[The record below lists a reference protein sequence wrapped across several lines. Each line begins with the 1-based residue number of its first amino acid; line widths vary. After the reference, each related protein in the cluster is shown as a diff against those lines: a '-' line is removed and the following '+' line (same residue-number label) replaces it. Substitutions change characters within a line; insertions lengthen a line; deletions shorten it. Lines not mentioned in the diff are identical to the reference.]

1 MYVKDHMT
9 EKPYTIT
16 KDVVISKAVEIMRKN
31 HFHRLPVVDDQG
43 KLIGL
48 VTGGLVKEKSG
59 ASSTSLSIYELNYLL
74 SKTEVQDIM
83 ITDVKTISQD
93 VFVEVAAQTML
104 ENEISVL
111 PVVDEKNKV
120 IGIITDKDI
129 FQAFVELLGYRNRE
143 QDSFSPPP
151 TLPANLLQWPS
162 VSATT
167 TPIWILWQS
176 ITLRKEEPRSWSR
189 LPAPSLWKIWRRSLS
204 MRDSNSKGSYRRPNS
219 ALPKTLMSRKRPAD
233 PAEVIR

>member
-9 EKPYTIT
+9 KNPYTIT

-48 VTGGLVKEKSG
+48 VTGGLVEEKSG

-74 SKTEVQDIM
+74 SKTQVQDIM
-83 ITDVKTISQD
+83 IKDVKTISED
-93 VFVEVAAQTML
+93 VFVEAAAQTML

-111 PVVDEKNKV
+111 PVVDDKNKV

-129 FQAFVELLGYRNRE
+129 FQAFVELLGYRHQGTRFI
-143 QDSFSPPP
+143 FSATDTPGEFAPMAKCFGDNN
-151 TLPANLLQWPS
+151 ANLDSLA
-162 VSATT
+162 VYHTKDRRD
-167 TPIWILWQS
+167 
-176 ITLRKEEPRSWSR
+176 LRR
-189 LPAPSLWKIWRRSLS
+189 
-204 MRDSNSKGSYRRPNS
+204 GYG
-219 ALPKTLMSRKRPAD
+219 TD
-233 PAEVIR
+233 PC

>member
-59 ASSTSLSIYELNYLL
+59 ASSTALSIYELNYLL
-74 SKTEVQDIM
+74 SKTQVQDIM

-111 PVVDEKNKV
+111 PVVDENNKV

-129 FQAFVELLGYRNRE
+129 FQAFIELLGHKKQGTRFIFAATDTPGEFAPIAKLFGDN
-143 QDSFSPPP
+143 D
-151 TLPANLLQWPS
+151 ANLESLAVYHTPGRGAEIVVKASGEIS
-162 VSATT
+162 VEDMAQILVDAGYTLKGIVQTT
-167 TPIWILWQS
+167 KFGTVRNYEIPE
-176 ITLRKEEPRSWSR
+176 K
-189 LPAPSLWKIWRRSLS
+189 
-204 MRDSNSKGSYRRPNS
+204 SK
-219 ALPKTLMSRKRPAD
+219 
-233 PAEVIR
+233 

>member
-74 SKTEVQDIM
+74 SKTQVQDIM
-83 ITDVKTISQD
+83 ITDVVTID
-93 VFVEVAAQTML
+93 PDAFVADAAKKMIDHKI
-104 ENEISVL
+104 NVL
-111 PVVDEKNKV
+111 PIIEADGK
-120 IGIITDKDI
+120 ITGIITEKDI
-129 FQAFVELLGYRNRE
+129 FQAFVELLGYGTQGTRFVFHMEDKPGEFAKVCALFAQEN
-143 QDSFSPPP
+143 
-151 TLPANLLQWPS
+151 ANLENLAIYHNAERGTEVVVKATGEVS
-162 VSATT
+162 VEKMRQVLVDAGYEITDIFQNKKDGTT
-167 TPIWILWQS
+167 EHF
-176 ITLRKEEPRSWSR
+176 KV
-189 LPAPSLWKIWRRSLS
+189 K
-204 MRDSNSKGSYRRPNS
+204 
-219 ALPKTLMSRKRPAD
+219 
-233 PAEVIR
+233 

>member
-9 EKPYTIT
+9 GNPYTIT

-31 HFHRLPVVDDQG
+31 HFHRLPGVDDQG

-59 ASSTSLSIYELNYLL
+59 ANSTALSIYELNYLL
-74 SKTEVQDIM
+74 SKTQVKDIM

-93 VFVEVAAQTML
+93 VFVEEAAQTML

-111 PVVDEKNKV
+111 PVVDENNKV

-129 FQAFVELLGYRNRE
+129 FQAFVELLGYRHQGTRFILGATDTPGEFAPMAKLFGDNN
-143 QDSFSPPP
+143 
-151 TLPANLLQWPS
+151 ANLDSLAVYHTKDRGAEIVVKASGSIPVEDMAQILVDAGYDLRS
-162 VSATT
+162 IVQTT
-167 TPIWILWQS
+167 KFGTTKSFDIPV
-176 ITLRKEEPRSWSR
+176 
-189 LPAPSLWKIWRRSLS
+189 
-204 MRDSNSKGSYRRPNS
+204 
-219 ALPKTLMSRKRPAD
+219 KRT
-233 PAEVIR
+233 

>member
-111 PVVDEKNKV
+111 PVVDENNKV
-120 IGIITDKDI
+120 I
-129 FQAFVELLGYRNRE
+129 VELLGYRKQGTRFIFAATDTPGEFAPMAKCFGDNN
-143 QDSFSPPP
+143 
-151 TLPANLLQWPS
+151 ANLDSLAVYHTKERGAEIVVKASGAIS
-162 VSATT
+162 VEDMAQILVNEGFKLKGIVQTT
-167 TPIWILWQS
+167 KFGTTKNFDVP
-176 ITLRKEEPRSWSR
+176 E
-189 LPAPSLWKIWRRSLS
+189 
-204 MRDSNSKGSYRRPNS
+204 
-219 ALPKTLMSRKRPAD
+219 KTC
-233 PAEVIR
+233 

>member
-74 SKTEVQDIM
+74 SKTQVQDIM

-111 PVVDEKNKV
+111 PVVDENNKV
-120 IGIITDKDI
+120 IGIITD
-129 FQAFVELLGYRNRE
+129 
-143 QDSFSPPP
+143 
-151 TLPANLLQWPS
+151 
-162 VSATT
+162 
-167 TPIWILWQS
+167 ILWQS

>member
-9 EKPYTIT
+9 KNPYTIT

-59 ASSTSLSIYELNYLL
+59 ANSTSLSIYELNYLL
-74 SKTEVQDIM
+74 SKTQVQDIV
-83 ITDVKTISQD
+83 IKDVKTISED
-93 VFVEVAAQTML
+93 VFVEAAAQTML

-111 PVVDEKNKV
+111 PVVDENNKV

-129 FQAFVELLGYRNRE
+129 FQAFVELLGYRHQGTRFIFGATDTPGEFAPMAKCFGDNN
-143 QDSFSPPP
+143 
-151 TLPANLLQWPS
+151 ANLDSLAVYHTKDRGAEIVVKASGAIS
-162 VSATT
+162 VEDMAQILVDEGFDLKSIVQTT
-167 TPIWILWQS
+167 KFGTTKSFEIPE
-176 ITLRKEEPRSWSR
+176 KRS
-189 LPAPSLWKIWRRSLS
+189 
-204 MRDSNSKGSYRRPNS
+204 
-219 ALPKTLMSRKRPAD
+219 
-233 PAEVIR
+233 

>member
-1 MYVKDHMT
+1 MT
-9 EKPYTIT
+9 SNPYTIT

-59 ASSTSLSIYELNYLL
+59 ANSTSLSIYELNYLL
-74 SKTEVQDIM
+74 SKTQVKDIM

-93 VFVEVAAQTML
+93 VFVEEAAQTML

-111 PVVDEKNKV
+111 PVVDDTNKV

-129 FQAFVELLGYRNRE
+129 FQAFVELLGYRHQGTRFILGATDTPGEFAPMAKLFGDNN
-143 QDSFSPPP
+143 
-151 TLPANLLQWPS
+151 ANLDSLAVYHTKDRGAEIVVKASGAIPVEDMAQILVDAGYDLRS
-162 VSATT
+162 IVQTT
-167 TPIWILWQS
+167 KFGTTKSFEIPQ
-176 ITLRKEEPRSWSR
+176 KRS
-189 LPAPSLWKIWRRSLS
+189 
-204 MRDSNSKGSYRRPNS
+204 
-219 ALPKTLMSRKRPAD
+219 
-233 PAEVIR
+233 